1 MERSRWVELEE
12 SDCHVDSLVAFGVFK
27 WRRVEIN
34 NYFTEIL
41 ISFFQ
46 VKLAGFDFVICI
58 WGMTEIKIL
67 NDRSWKAYSLI
78 IGLLFL
84 LYTLFFT
91 ILGFSKDLEREKPR
105 IKITKELRRSIWVFG
120 KWWSIFS
127 FITRRSISR

>member
-1 MERSRWVELEE
+1 MEMSRWVELEE

-41 ISFFQ
+41 ISFFSSEISRIRFCYMHMGHDRDQ
-46 VKLAGFDFVICI
+46 NSQWQKL
-58 WGMTEIKIL
+58 E
-67 NDRSWKAYSLI
+67 S
-78 IGLLFL
+78 LLFDYRFTVFT
-84 LYTLFFT
+84 LYFVFT
-91 ILGFSKDLEREKPR
+91 ILDFSKDLEREKPR